1 MNVKDVFSKLKDM
14 FITQE
19 ITLFQE
25 LRRHTELSKKGVD
38 LLIEAYEGN
47 VGKKDHLYKEI
58 EKLEK
63 EGDSLSNEVTRLILD
78 GAIIV
83 SLQNYLITLMDILD
97 NILDTI
103 HFLGGETYR
112 RVYFEKIRTREV
124 RAIEKKVLNYLKHS
138 KKSIEEL
145 IKLFDKVISGGWDDI
160 IEITSRIEEIEEEGD
175 DMKHLLIDEIYSKWE
190 SIREPYFSYLVHFI
204 YMIDEL
210 EDLCEDASNI
220 ILITLQHIRT

>member
-1 MNVKDVFSKLKDM
+1 VKDIFSRIKDM
-14 FITQE
+14 LITQE

-25 LRRHTELSKKGVD
+25 LRRHTYLSLKAVE

-47 VGKKDHLYKEI
+47 ADRRNHLYRKI

-63 EGDSLSNEVTRLILD
+63 EGDRLSNEITRLILD

-112 RVYFEKIRTREV
+112 REYFEKIRTKEV
-124 RAIEKKVLNYLKHS
+124 RAIEKKILNYLKHS
-138 KKSIEEL
+138 MKSIEEL
-145 IKLFDKVISGGWDDI
+145 IKLLDKVISGEWEDI
-160 IEITSRIEEIEEEGD
+160 IDITTRIEEIEEEGD

-190 SIREPYFSYLVHFI
+190 QVREPYFSYLVHFI